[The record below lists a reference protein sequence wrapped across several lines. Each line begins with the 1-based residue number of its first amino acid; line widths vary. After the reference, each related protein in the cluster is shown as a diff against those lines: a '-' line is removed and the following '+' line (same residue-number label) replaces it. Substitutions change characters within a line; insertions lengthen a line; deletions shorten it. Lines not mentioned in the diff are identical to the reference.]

1 MDKLWKA
8 WEREVAGWIG
18 SRRNPLSG
26 SNNVSDSGKG
36 RLGDIIHPSA
46 VIECKLRKSVSV
58 ISMMRGE
65 YRKAKKEGKTFV
77 GVVREKGKKDLI
89 CLVLP
94 YEEAK
99 RVLRKIGGIPS
110 KENPEPQAKEHSFKL
125 TSKYG
130 KEE

>member
-26 SNNVSDSGKG
+26 SNNVSDSGRG

-99 RVLRKIGGIPS
+99 RVLREIGGIPS
-110 KENPEPQAKEHSFKL
+110 QETPEPQAKEHSLKL
-125 TSKYG
+125 TSNHG